1 MPPRFDGEAESVTSY
16 IFTPFQVRQAPYMA
30 GLALLSDKGETRFG
44 SSTSV
49 GSESVPSALHS
60 LHFTLSSGRS
70 VGQTNKRVIK
80 VTVLRIGTE
89 EQPCVFP
96 PVWDTERF

>member
-60 LHFTLSSGRS
+60 LHLALASALQGTMEKIEIFS
-70 VGQTNKRVIK
+70 VFEINMS
-80 VTVLRIGTE
+80 
-89 EQPCVFP
+89 
-96 PVWDTERF
+96 

>member
-1 MPPRFDGEAESVTSY
+1 
-16 IFTPFQVRQAPYMA
+16 MA
-30 GLALLSDKGETRFG
+30 GLVLLSDKGETRFG
-44 SSTSV
+44 SSAPV

-60 LHFTLSSGRS
+60 LHFALASGRS

-89 EQPCVFP
+89 GQPAEPCVFS
-96 PVWDTERF
+96 PVWDTEQF